1 MKRLLSTVLL
11 DMKVQGRNR
20 LYVIGIAVALVIG
33 LPMGQLFETDT
44 IRIIL
49 PALFLGSLGGT
60 TYMFVAG
67 MVLFEKSERTNDA
80 LSVTPLGRRDYILS
94 KMITLTAFA
103 TVESV
108 IVLVT
113 AFGVR
118 GFNAAILAAGVLSM
132 GALFT
137 LIGLAQ
143 VARYHSVTEFLVPGA
158 IVVNAVMELPVV
170 HILNIFPSPLW
181 YLIPTQAQ
189 VLLMKGALQ
198 PIPTWEWVY
207 AIGYTIVAMP
217 VAYILADRQVSKHLL
232 GVTNKA

>member
-1 MKRLLSTVLL
+1 MKRLVSTVLL
-11 DMKVQGRNR
+11 DMKVQGRNK
-20 LYVIGIAVALVIG
+20 LYVIGIGVALVLG
-33 LPMGQLFETDT
+33 LSMGQLFETDT
-44 IRIIL
+44 IRIML

-80 LSVTPLGRRDYILS
+80 LSVTPLRRRDYILS
-94 KMITLTAFA
+94 KTITLTAFA

-118 GFNAAILAAGVLSM
+118 GFNVAMLAAGILSM

-143 VARYHSVTEFLVPGA
+143 VVRYHSVTEFLVPGG
-158 IVVNAVMELPVV
+158 IVINTIMLLPMF
-170 HILNIFPSPLW
+170 HILNIFPSPL
-181 YLIPTQAQ
+181 
-189 VLLMKGALQ
+189 
-198 PIPTWEWVY
+198 
-207 AIGYTIVAMP
+207 
-217 VAYILADRQVSKHLL
+217 
-232 GVTNKA
+232 

>member
-1 MKRLLSTVLL
+1 MKHLQSTVLL
-11 DMKVQGRNR
+11 DVKVQGRNK
-20 LYVIGIAVALVIG
+20 LYAIGIGTSLVVG
-33 LPMGQLFETDT
+33 LSMGQLFEPDT

-49 PALFLGSLGGT
+49 PVLFLGSLGGT

-80 LSVTPLGRRDYILS
+80 LSVTPLRRRDYILS
-94 KMITLTAFA
+94 KTITLTAFA

-118 GFNAAILAAGVLSM
+118 GFNAAILAAGIVSM

-143 VARYHSVTEFLVPGA
+143 VARHHSVTDFLVPGA
-158 IVVNAVMELPVV
+158 IVVTTFLELPLF

-198 PIPTWEWVY
+198 PIPTWEWIY
-207 AIGYTIVAMP
+207 AIGYTIVALP
-217 VAYILADRQVSKHLL
+217 TVYILANRQVSKHLL
-232 GVTNKA
+232 GEANKA

>member
-1 MKRLLSTVLL
+1 MKRLVSTVLL
-11 DMKVQGRNR
+11 DVKVQSRNK
-20 LYVIGIAVALVIG
+20 LYVIGIAVALVVG
-33 LPMGQLFETDT
+33 LSVGQLFETDT

-49 PALFLGSLGGT
+49 PVLFLGSLGGT

-80 LSVTPLGRRDYILS
+80 LLVTPLRRRDYILS
-94 KMITLTAFA
+94 KTITLTAFA

-118 GFNAAILAAGVLSM
+118 GFNVAVLAAGILSM

-143 VARYHSVTEFLVPGA
+143 VVRYHSVTEFLVPGA
-158 IVVNAVMELPVV
+158 IVVNVIMELPVF

-207 AIGYTIVAMP
+207 AIGYTIAALP
-217 VAYILADRQVSKHLL
+217 AAYILADRQVSKYLL